1 MLADFNPR
9 TRTGYDALRAVSA
22 QWLFYFN
29 PRTRTGYDYDGD
41 RLVKP
46 PVNFNPRTRTGYD
59 GVPAACIVI
68 SGQFQ
73 STYPHGVRPVV
84 SVTTGLDGRF
94 QSTYP
99 HGVRPETGVDDTT
112 NGDFNPRTRTGYDK
126 IVRKPGTG
134 VYISI
139 HVPARGTTHKNANQ
153 TNGHDINFNP
163 RTRTGYDTTPTATPS
178 RTSDFNPRTRTGYDN
193 RQGCEAGDPVYFNPR
208 TRTGYDH
215 SGSTP
220 TVTFLFQSTY
230 PHGVRQLVQA
240 QLAAARDISIHVPAR
255 GTTSI
260 ACSMTVI
267 VINFNPRTRTGY
279 DNRQGC
285 EAGDPVYFNPRTRTG
300 YDHSGSTPTVTFLF
314 QSTYPHGVRQLVQA
328 QLAALVTFQSTYP
341 HGVRLSAPEGCGHSI
356 YFNPRTARGTT
367 PTPPRFTSGMPSFQS
382 TYPHGVRPNLL
393 ASLVR
398 CSHFNPRTRTGY
410 DEKACNA
417 AWTEYISI
425 HVPAR
430 GTTRPAS

>member
-1 MLADFNPR
+1 MFTCSLISIHVPARGTTHYAPFRRSGFFISIHLPAR
-9 TRTGYDALRAVSA
+9 VRLRWRQACQTTSKF
-22 QWLFYFN
+22 QSTY
-29 PRTRTGYDYDGD
+29 PH
-41 RLVKP
+41 
-46 PVNFNPRTRTGYD
+46 GYD

-193 RQGCEAGDPVYFNPR
+193 RQGCEAGDPGYFNPR

-240 QLAAARDISIHVPAR
+240 Q
-255 GTTSI
+255 T
-260 ACSMTVI
+260 
-267 VINFNPRTRTGY
+267 
-279 DNRQGC
+279 
-285 EAGDPVYFNPRTRTG
+285 
-300 YDHSGSTPTVTFLF
+300 
-314 QSTYPHGVRQLVQA
+314 
-328 QLAALVTFQSTYP
+328 
-341 HGVRLSAPEGCGHSI
+341 
-356 YFNPRTARGTT
+356 
-367 PTPPRFTSGMPSFQS
+367 
-382 TYPHGVRPNLL
+382 
-393 ASLVR
+393 R
-398 CSHFNPRTRTGY
+398 CS
-410 DEKACNA
+410 
-417 AWTEYISI
+417 S
-425 HVPAR
+425 
-430 GTTRPAS
+430 